1 MIKTFVIAEN
11 QRGLLVKDGRLVRVL
26 EPGLHRYWL
35 WNSKRD
41 RVDIVPATGACMS
54 ELADG
59 IEKRHPALAE
69 ANFEIVRPG
78 HGQVAIVRLDGQAR
92 LVVRGGDVARVWK
105 VLDTVTVETID
116 VDAQPKLTKWQLTE
130 LMGATVYGRPLPQ
143 PVEAVTVGEAQTAIV
158 LFDGE
163 LFETVGPGRY
173 GYWQVGRKVT
183 SLMLDARPTPLE
195 VTAQE
200 ILTKDRISIR
210 VTLTSFVQVTDVEK
224 AALGTPDYKEYVYKL
239 VQFAVREAVAGRTL
253 DELLNDRVKVDREMI
268 GYVRRELGDVGVRVT
283 ELGIKDVILPGEM
296 RELINRVVEAEKV
309 AQANLIRRREE
320 TAATRSLLN
329 TAKLMADNPVLMRL
343 KELEAL
349 ERVTEKIGRIDV
361 TAGSGEGLEVLTN
374 RLVRLQ
380 PRD

>member
-1 MIKTFVIAEN
+1 MKTFVIAEN
-11 QRGLLVKDGRLVRVL
+11 QRGLLVRDGRLVRVL
-26 EPGLHRYWL
+26 EPGLHRFWL
-35 WNSKRD
+35 WNSRRD
-41 RVDIVPATGACMS
+41 QVVIDVASGACVS
-54 ELADG
+54 PLVDG
-59 IEKRHPALAE
+59 IEKRHPELAE
-69 ANFEIVRPG
+69 ACFEIVRPEQ
-78 HGQVAIVRLDGQAR
+78 GQVMVVRLDGQAR
-92 LVVRGGDVARVWK
+92 LIVRGGDVARVWK
-105 VLDTVTVETID
+105 VLEAVTVETID
-116 VDAQPKLTKWQLTE
+116 VEAEPKLTKRQLTE
-130 LMGATVYGRPLPQ
+130 LMGATVYGRALPA
-143 PVEAVTVGEAQTAIV
+143 PVQAVTVAEAQSAIV

-163 LFETVGPGRY
+163 IFETVGPGRF
-173 GYWQVGRKVT
+173 GYWQVGRTVT
-183 SLMLDARPTPLE
+183 SKALDTRPAPLE

-224 AALGTPDYKEYVYKL
+224 AALGTPDYQEYVYKL

-253 DELLNDRVKVDREMI
+253 DELLNDRVKVDKEVV
-268 GYVRRELGDVGVRVT
+268 GHVRRELGDIGVRVT

-329 TAKLMADNPVLMRL
+329 TAKLMADNPLLLRL

-380 PRD
+380 PQG

>member
-1 MIKTFVIAEN
+1 MKTFVIAEN
-11 QRGLLVKDGRLVRVL
+11 QRGLLVRDGRLVRVL
-26 EPGLHRYWL
+26 EPGLHRFWL
-35 WNSKRD
+35 WNSRRD
-41 RVDIVPATGACMS
+41 QVVIDVASGACVS
-54 ELADG
+54 PLVDG
-59 IEKRHPALAE
+59 IEKRHPELAE
-69 ANFEIVRPG
+69 AYFEIVRPEQ
-78 HGQVAIVRLDGQAR
+78 GQVAVVRLDGQAR
-92 LVVRGGDVARVWK
+92 LIVRGGDVARVWK
-105 VLDTVTVETID
+105 VLEAVTVETID
-116 VDAQPKLTKWQLTE
+116 VEAEPKLTKRQLTE
-130 LMGATVYGRPLPQ
+130 LMGATVYGRALPA
-143 PVEAVTVGEAQTAIV
+143 PVQAVTVAEAQSAIV

-163 LFETVGPGRY
+163 IFETVGPGRF
-173 GYWQVGRKVT
+173 GYWQVGRTVT
-183 SLMLDARPTPLE
+183 SKALDTRPAPLE

-224 AALGTPDYKEYVYKL
+224 AALGTPDYQEYVYKL

-253 DELLNDRVKVDREMI
+253 DELLNDRARVDKEI
-268 GYVRRELGDVGVRVT
+268 VEHVRRELGDIGVRVT

-349 ERVTEKIGRIDV
+349 ERVPDKIGRIDV
-361 TAGSGEGLEVLTN
+361 VAGAGEGLEVLTN

-380 PRD
+380 PQG

>member
-1 MIKTFVIAEN
+1 MMKTFIVAEN
-11 QRGLLVKDGRLVRVL
+11 QRGLLVQDGRLVRVL

-54 ELADG
+54 ELVDG
-59 IEKRHPALAE
+59 IEKRHPQLAE
-69 ANFEIVRPG
+69 AYFEIVRPEQ
-78 HGQVAIVRLDGQAR
+78 GQVAVVRLDGQAR
-92 LVVRGGDVARVWK
+92 LVVRGGDAARVWK

-116 VDAQPKLTKWQLTE
+116 VETQPKLTKRQLTE
-130 LMGATVYGRPLPQ
+130 LMSATVYGRPLPQ
-143 PVEAVTVGEAQTAIV
+143 PVEAVTVGEAQSAIV

-183 SLMLDARPTPLE
+183 SLMLDTRPKPLE

-210 VTLTSFVQVTDVEK
+210 VTLTSFVQVTDVER
-224 AALGTPDYKEYVYKL
+224 AALATPDYQEFVYKL

-253 DELLNDRVKVDREMI
+253 DELLNDRTNVDREI
-268 GYVRRELGDVGVRVT
+268 VEHVRRELGDVGARVT

-374 RLVRLQ
+374 RLVRLR

>member
-1 MIKTFVIAEN
+1 MKTFVIAEN

-26 EPGLHRYWL
+26 EPGLHRFWL
-35 WNSKRD
+35 WNSRRD
-41 RVDIVPATGACMS
+41 RVEIDTASGACLS
-54 ELADG
+54 QLVDG
-59 IEKRHPALAE
+59 IEKRHPELAE
-69 ANFEIVRPG
+69 AYFEVVRPEQ
-78 HGQVAIVRLDGQAR
+78 GQVAVVRLDGRAK
-92 LVVRGGDVARVWK
+92 LIVRGGDVTRVWK
-105 VLDTVTVETID
+105 VLETVSVETID
-116 VDAQPKLTKWQLTE
+116 VEATPKLTKRQLTE
-130 LMGATVYGRPLPQ
+130 FMGATVYGQSVPA
-143 PVEAVTVGEAQTAIV
+143 PVQAVTVAEAQSAVV
-158 LFDGE
+158 LFDGAIV
-163 LFETVGPGRY
+163 ETVGPGRY

-183 SLMLDARPTPLE
+183 SLQLDTRPAPLE

-224 AALGTPDYKEYVYKL
+224 AALGTPDYQGHVYKL

-253 DELLNDRVKVDREMI
+253 DELLNDRVKVDREI
-268 GYVRRELGDVGVRVT
+268 VEHVRRELGDIGVRVT

-361 TAGSGEGLEVLTN
+361 VAGAGEGLEVLTN

-380 PRD
+380 P

>member
-1 MIKTFVIAEN
+1 MKTFVIAEN
-11 QRGLLVKDGRLVRVL
+11 QRGLLVRDGRLVRVL
-26 EPGLHRYWL
+26 EPGLHRFWL
-35 WNSKRD
+35 WNSRRD
-41 RVDIVPATGACMS
+41 QVVIDVASGACVS
-54 ELADG
+54 PLVDG
-59 IEKRHPALAE
+59 IEKRHPELAE
-69 ANFEIVRPG
+69 AYFEIVRPEQ
-78 HGQVAIVRLDGQAR
+78 GQVAVVRLDGQAR
-92 LVVRGGDVARVWK
+92 LIVRGGDVARVWK
-105 VLDTVTVETID
+105 VLEAVTVETID
-116 VDAQPKLTKWQLTE
+116 VEAEPKLTKRQLTE
-130 LMGATVYGRPLPQ
+130 LMGATVYGRALPA
-143 PVEAVTVGEAQTAIV
+143 PVQAVTVAEAQSAIV

-163 LFETVGPGRY
+163 IFETVGPGRF
-173 GYWQVGRKVT
+173 GYWQVGRTVT
-183 SLMLDARPTPLE
+183 SKALDTRPAPLE

-224 AALGTPDYKEYVYKL
+224 AALGTPDYQEYVYKL

-253 DELLNDRVKVDREMI
+253 DELLNDRVKVDKEVV
-268 GYVRRELGDVGVRVT
+268 GHVRRELGDIGVRVT

-329 TAKLMADNPVLMRL
+329 TAKLMADNPLLLRL

-380 PRD
+380 PQG

>member
-1 MIKTFVIAEN
+1 M
-11 QRGLLVKDGRLVRVL
+11 
-26 EPGLHRYWL
+26 
-35 WNSKRD
+35 S
-41 RVDIVPATGACMS
+41 PA
-54 ELADG
+54 
-59 IEKRHPALAE
+59 
-69 ANFEIVRPG
+69 
-78 HGQVAIVRLDGQAR
+78 
-92 LVVRGGDVARVWK
+92 VWK
-105 VLDTVTVETID
+105 VLEAVTVETID
-116 VDAQPKLTKWQLTE
+116 VEAEPKLTKRQLTE
-130 LMGATVYGRPLPQ
+130 LMGATVYGRALPA
-143 PVEAVTVGEAQTAIV
+143 PVQAVTVAEAQSAIV

-163 LFETVGPGRY
+163 IFETVGPGRF
-173 GYWQVGRKVT
+173 GYWQVGRTVT
-183 SLMLDARPTPLE
+183 SKALDTRPAPLE

-224 AALGTPDYKEYVYKL
+224 AALGTPDYQEYVYKL

-253 DELLNDRVKVDREMI
+253 DELLNDRVKVDKEVV
-268 GYVRRELGDVGVRVT
+268 GHVRRELGDIGVRVT

-329 TAKLMADNPVLMRL
+329 TAKLMADNPLLLRL

-361 TAGSGEGLEVLTN
+361 MAGSGEGLEVLTN

-380 PRD
+380 PQR

>member
-1 MIKTFVIAEN
+1 MKTFIIAEN
-11 QRGLLVKDGRLVRVL
+11 QRGLLVKDGRLVQVL
-26 EPGLHRYWL
+26 GPGRHFYWL
-35 WNSKRD
+35 WNPARM
-41 RVDIVPATGACMS
+41 RVEFDLAHGACRS
-54 ELADG
+54 ELVDG
-59 IEKRHPALAE
+59 IEKRHPELAE
-69 ANFEIVRPG
+69 ANFEIVAPRIG
-78 HGQVAIVRLDGQAR
+78 EVAIVRRDGRAS
-92 LVVRGGDVARVWK
+92 LIVRGGDIARVWK

-116 VDAQPKLTKWQLTE
+116 VEANPKLDKRLLTE
-130 LMGATVYGRPLPQ
+130 LGDAAVLGKVLPA
-143 PVEAVTVGEAQTAIV
+143 PIEVATVGEAQRALV
-158 LFDGE
+158 LFDNE
-163 LFETVGPGRY
+163 LYESVGPGRH

-183 SLMLDARPTPLE
+183 TRQLDTRPIPLE

-200 ILTKDRISIR
+200 ILTRDRVSVR
-210 VTLTSFVQVTDVEK
+210 VTLTSFLQVTDVEQ
-224 AALGTPDYKEYVYKL
+224 AALATPDYEAHVYKL

-253 DELLNDRVKVDREMI
+253 DELLGDRGEVDRQIAEH
-268 GYVRRELGDVGVRVT
+268 VRREMGDIGVRVT

-361 TAGSGEGLEVLTN
+361 HAGSGEGLEVLTN
-374 RLVRLQ
+374 RLVRIAD
-380 PRD
+380 RD

>member
-1 MIKTFVIAEN
+1 MLNSFVIAEN
-11 QRGLLVKDGRLVRVL
+11 QRGLLVRDGRLVRVL
-26 EPGLHRYWL
+26 EPGLHRFWL
-35 WNSKRD
+35 WNSRRD
-41 RVDIVPATGACMS
+41 QVVIDVASGACVS
-54 ELADG
+54 PLVDG
-59 IEKRHPALAE
+59 IEKRHPELAE
-69 ANFEIVRPG
+69 AYFEIVQPEQ
-78 HGQVAIVRLDGQAR
+78 GQVAVVRLDGQAR
-92 LVVRGGDVARVWK
+92 LIVRGGDVARVWK
-105 VLDTVTVETID
+105 VLEAVTVETID
-116 VDAQPKLTKWQLTE
+116 VEAKPKLTKRQLTE
-130 LMGATVYGRPLPQ
+130 LMGATVYGRALPA
-143 PVEAVTVGEAQTAIV
+143 PVQAVTVAEAQSAIV

-163 LFETVGPGRY
+163 IFETVGPGRF
-173 GYWQVGRKVT
+173 GYWQVGRTVT
-183 SLMLDARPTPLE
+183 SKALDTRPAPLE
-195 VTAQE
+195 VMAQE

-224 AALGTPDYKEYVYKL
+224 AALGTPDYQEYVYKL
-239 VQFAVREAVAGRTL
+239 VQFAVREAVAGRML
-253 DELLNDRVKVDREMI
+253 DELLNDRVKVDKEVV
-268 GYVRRELGDVGVRVT
+268 GHVRRELGDIGVRVT

-329 TAKLMADNPVLMRL
+329 TAKLMADNPLLLRL

-380 PRD
+380 PQG

>member
-1 MIKTFVIAEN
+1 MKTFVIAEN
-11 QRGLLVKDGRLVRVL
+11 QRGLLVRDGRLVRVL
-26 EPGLHRYWL
+26 EPGLHRFWL
-35 WNSKRD
+35 WNSRRD
-41 RVDIVPATGACMS
+41 QVVIDVASGACVS
-54 ELADG
+54 PLVDG
-59 IEKRHPALAE
+59 IEKRHPELAE
-69 ANFEIVRPG
+69 ACFEIVRPEQ
-78 HGQVAIVRLDGQAR
+78 GQVMVVRLDGQAR
-92 LVVRGGDVARVWK
+92 LIVRGGDVARVWK
-105 VLDTVTVETID
+105 VLEAVTVETID
-116 VDAQPKLTKWQLTE
+116 VEAEPKLTKRQLTE
-130 LMGATVYGRPLPQ
+130 LMGATVYGRALPA
-143 PVEAVTVGEAQTAIV
+143 PVQAVNVAEAQSAIV

-163 LFETVGPGRY
+163 LFETAGPGRY
-173 GYWQVGRKVT
+173 CYWQVGRTVT
-183 SLMLDARPTPLE
+183 SKALDTRPAPLE

-224 AALGTPDYKEYVYKL
+224 AALGTPDYQEYVYKL

-253 DELLNDRVKVDREMI
+253 DELLNDRVKVDKEVV
-268 GYVRRELGDVGVRVT
+268 GHVRRELGDIGVRVT

-329 TAKLMADNPVLMRL
+329 TAKLMADNPLLLRL

-380 PRD
+380 PQG

>member
-1 MIKTFVIAEN
+1 MTTFVIAEN
-11 QRGLLVKDGRLVRVL
+11 QRGLLVKDGRLVQVL

-35 WNSKRD
+35 WNSRRD
-41 RVDIVPATGACMS
+41 KVEIDFATGACLS
-54 ELADG
+54 PLVDG
-59 IEKRHPALAE
+59 IEKRHPELAE
-69 ANFEIVRPG
+69 ANFEIVRPEQ
-78 HGQVAIVRLDGQAR
+78 GQVAIVRLDGRAK
-92 LVVRGGDVARVWK
+92 LIVRGGDVARVWK
-105 VLDTVTVETID
+105 VLETVTVETID
-116 VDAQPKLTKWQLTE
+116 VETAPKLTKRQLTE
-130 LMGATVYGRPLPQ
+130 LMGASVFGQSIPA
-143 PVEAVTVGEAQTAIV
+143 PVQAVTVAEAQSAVV

-163 LFETVGPGRY
+163 IVETVGPGRY

-183 SLMLDARPTPLE
+183 ALTLDTRPAPLE

-210 VTLTSFVQVTDVEK
+210 VTLTSFVEVTDVEK
-224 AALGTPDYKEYVYKL
+224 AALSTPDYQGHVYKL

-253 DELLNDRVKVDREMI
+253 DELLNDRVKVDREI
-268 GYVRRELGDVGVRVT
+268 VAHVRDALGDVGVRVT

-349 ERVTEKIGRIDV
+349 ERVTDKIGRIDV
-361 TAGSGEGLEVLTN
+361 VAGAGEGLEVLTN

-380 PRD
+380 P

>member
-1 MIKTFVIAEN
+1 MKTFVIAEN
-11 QRGLLVKDGRLVRVL
+11 QRGLLVRDGRLVRVL
-26 EPGLHRYWL
+26 EPGLHRFWL
-35 WNSKRD
+35 WNSRRD
-41 RVDIVPATGACMS
+41 RVEIDFATGACVS
-54 ELADG
+54 PLVDG
-59 IEKRHPALAE
+59 IEKRHPELAE
-69 ANFEIVRPG
+69 ACFEIVRPEQ
-78 HGQVAIVRLDGQAR
+78 GQVAVVRLDGQAR
-92 LVVRGGDVARVWK
+92 LIVRGGDVARVWK
-105 VLDTVTVETID
+105 VLEAVTVETID
-116 VDAQPKLTKWQLTE
+116 VEAEPKLTKRQLTE
-130 LMGATVYGRPLPQ
+130 LMGATVYGRALPA
-143 PVEAVTVGEAQTAIV
+143 PVQAVNGAEAQSAIV

-163 LFETVGPGRY
+163 LFETAGPGRY
-173 GYWQVGRKVT
+173 GYWQVGRTVT
-183 SLMLDARPTPLE
+183 SKALDTRPAPLE

-224 AALGTPDYKEYVYKL
+224 AALGTPDYQEYVYKL

-253 DELLNDRVKVDREMI
+253 DELLNDRARVDKEI
-268 GYVRRELGDVGVRVT
+268 VEHVRRELGDIGVRVT

-329 TAKLMADNPVLMRL
+329 TAKLMADNPLLLRL

-380 PRD
+380 PQG